1 MDTFRIRQQLSSV
14 SSKRNF
20 SSAVMTEDMQAIRDM
35 VANMLDEIHSD
46 SGDPI
51 VWRTTRMISMACSI
65 DHMPTEDERRDCTI
79 QSVWKWLK
87 NNVMYVNDPSGK
99 EVEVAPAQL
108 IADLKT
114 PPNVL
119 AAVLGPVLGDAIL
132 GYSTMSIPRDQ
143 VMNLNPVFAK
153 SCLALSGGRSLCAK
167 SVEDCDSL
175 ARLPAA
181 MLKSVGIPVRLV
193 VGGHIDPADN
203 SCAFHHIWIQ
213 AQNSK
218 EKWIDMDLTRPEST
232 LGWRWD
238 KFECVQYTDEI

>member
-1 MDTFRIRQQLSSV
+1 MDIFSVRRRLSSV
-14 SSKRNF
+14 SNKRNF
-20 SSAVMTEDMQAIRDM
+20 SSVVMSEDMQALRKM
-35 VANMLDEIHSD
+35 VADMLEEIHRD

-51 VWRTTRMISMACSI
+51 VWRTTRMISMACAV
-65 DHMPTEDERRDCTI
+65 DHMPTEEERKDCTI

-132 GYSTMSIPRDQ
+132 GYSAVNIPKDQ
-143 VMNLNPVFAK
+143 VMNLNPVFAR
-153 SCLALSGGRSLCAK
+153 SCLALSGGKSLCAK

-193 VGGHIDPADN
+193 VGGHIDHDG

-232 LGWRWD
+232 LGWYWK
-238 KFECVQYTDEI
+238 KFECIEYTDEI